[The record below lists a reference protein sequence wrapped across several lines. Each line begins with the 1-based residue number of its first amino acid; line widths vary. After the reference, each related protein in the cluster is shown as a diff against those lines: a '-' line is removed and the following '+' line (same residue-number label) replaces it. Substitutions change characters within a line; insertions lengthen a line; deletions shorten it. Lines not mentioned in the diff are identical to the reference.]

1 MQIAQEADLG
11 RENGGVGAYSF
22 QQCGRPITNSGQPVS
37 GASWFPNS
45 PPKSATTT
53 NLRLPRVQRPWPD
66 ATCVLNADPSSAL
79 LIDRRE
85 AHGDVRAGSWRLA
98 GRIHLGPDAQL
109 HQRKPRADLSTKPA
123 TLLPKIRAAG
133 TGQPDFQN
141 ESLTLLIAGWLRF
154 FTLIQYRGFA
164 RYESCGTTS

>member
-1 MQIAQEADLG
+1 M
-11 RENGGVGAYSF
+11 
-22 QQCGRPITNSGQPVS
+22 
-37 GASWFPNS
+37 
-45 PPKSATTT
+45 ATF
-53 NLRLPRVQRPWPD
+53 
-66 ATCVLNADPSSAL
+66 VLVP
-79 LIDRRE
+79 
-85 AHGDVRAGSWRLA
+85 

-164 RYESCGTTS
+164 RYESCGLHRNVLHFPFAFSPDDSLFRPSRSSKARPNLLAPRSIVSAEVLSVTAASSRVAEPAAI